1 MGQDVVFGVGGYA
14 PGTTAGDRLLAHELT
29 HVVQQTGA
37 IQRQPAAEMAP
48 SLRPLVEIRL
58 EAWKRAAETGV
69 ENFADAEL
77 SREIEESQSFDA
89 GGFLTAL
96 VGNVIWAAA
105 CFTPVGLAGTA
116 FVISLGGIA
125 VGARGTLPESK
136 ASSQLMQVKRG
147 MQRQLDEVHRQA
159 LAQVAPWTD
168 VIVALVRGIDIDQA
182 LERLMLSYFPKQ
194 FLTRDSSGF
203 YTEVAEEAVRWK
215 YESQA
220 TITLRRYVNQVAAIG
235 RRYKLIRIE
244 GGGLAIAQPHG
255 DPGRPGPADPYGT
268 WSFIRWVGQQ
278 MTKQALL
285 RAAAQGWQVPIV
297 KEKRVW
303 NIPEPSGN

>member
-1 MGQDVVFGVGGYA
+1 
-14 PGTTAGDRLLAHELT
+14 
-29 HVVQQTGA
+29 
-37 IQRQPAAEMAP
+37 
-48 SLRPLVEIRL
+48 
-58 EAWKRAAETGV
+58 
-69 ENFADAEL
+69 
-77 SREIEESQSFDA
+77 
-89 GGFLTAL
+89 
-96 VGNVIWAAA
+96 
-105 CFTPVGLAGTA
+105 
-116 FVISLGGIA
+116 
-125 VGARGTLPESK
+125 
-136 ASSQLMQVKRG
+136 MQVKRG